1 MESGEKEM
9 RMAFEEVTTRNVKTM
24 IAYST
29 ETRQIVRDMQE
40 KVDLVQAQLRQADEK
55 INNLTRQLS
64 VVQAKLYSGGT

>member
-24 IAYST
+24 ITYST

-64 VVQAKLYSGGT
+64 IVQAKLYSGGT